1 MIPYSFGLENLNPC
15 KVLQVIQNV
24 ANGTVTFLLN
34 TIPIDF
40 AVAKMGSRKL
50 ELVKKLNIN

>member
-1 MIPYSFGLENLNPC
+1 MTLFSLRIKILNSG

-24 ANGTVTFLLN
+24 ANGIVTSLLN
-34 TIPIDF
+34 TILIDF

>member
-1 MIPYSFGLENLNPC
+1 MTLFSLGIKLLNSG

-24 ANGTVTFLLN
+24 ANGIVTSLLN
-34 TIPIDF
+34 TILIDF